1 MRARSIRRTPNRNGR
16 SAFTLAELMIVVAI
30 SGIMIALAIPR
41 IDTTKYKADAI
52 AQIIRTTLQNASR
65 TAVTRQ
71 HDMIVSFDTVS
82 ERIRT
87 HWDANNDGLVS
98 AGPPAE
104 RVTYRGLDN
113 GILFTDPSVNGVS
126 GTAIHSPIT
135 GSAVVTVGGMP
146 TITFHRDGSVSSDA
160 EIYVSI
166 AARGPK
172 WYRALV
178 LTQATGRVDW
188 YRLNASTNKW
198 VLAGL

>member
-1 MRARSIRRTPNRNGR
+1 MRARSIRRTSSRTVP

-30 SGIMIALAIPR
+30 SGMMIALAIPR
-41 IDTTKYKADAI
+41 IDTTKYKADAV

-71 HDMIVSFDTVS
+71 HDMIVSFDTVG
-82 ERIRT
+82 ERIRL
-87 HWDANNDGLVS
+87 HWDANNDGLVT

-135 GSAVVTVGGMP
+135 GSAVVSVAGMP

-188 YRLNASTNKW
+188 YRLNTSTNKW
-198 VLAGL
+198 VIAGL

>member
-1 MRARSIRRTPNRNGR
+1 MLSHASRRTLKKSLRP
-16 SAFTLAELMIVVAI
+16 AFTLAETMIVVVIAGLMI
-30 SGIMIALAIPR
+30 SLAIPR
-41 IDTTKYKADAI
+41 IDTTKYKADAV

-71 HDMIVSFDTVS
+71 HDMIVSFDTVG
-82 ERIRT
+82 ERIRQ

-98 AGPPAE
+98 PGE

-113 GILFTDPSVNGVS
+113 GILFTDPTVNGVS
-126 GTAIHSPIT
+126 GAAIHSPIT
-135 GSAVVTVGGMP
+135 GSAVVLVSGMP

-172 WYRALV
+172 MYRALV

-188 YRLNASTNKW
+188 YRLNTSANKW
-198 VLAGL
+198 IIAGL